1 MTPVPEFTE
10 IADRVWVA
18 RYPWYDVNVGLI
30 AGSAGLAVIDTNASG
45 SLGRET
51 LAAVRRISTAP
62 ILAAVNTHVHF
73 DHTLGNGV
81 FAAEGADLIAHE
93 RVAAALVEH
102 VEECRREHA
111 DDPHPCAP
119 DMLITD
125 PVVPAR
131 TFSSAL
137 AVDLGDRSLELIHP
151 GRGHTDGDI
160 VIRVPD
166 ADVVFAG
173 DLVEESTA
181 KSAVPG
187 FGPDCFPMD
196 WPTSLDL
203 MLSLT
208 LPSTRI
214 VPGHGSVVDQD
225 FVYAQRAAIGV
236 VAETIRD
243 LVSRSVPLDQ
253 ALEQGDWPYPREAMA
268 DAVRRGFEQ
277 LPHVRRQLP
286 LI

>member
-1 MTPVPEFTE
+1 MTSAPEFTE
-10 IADRVWVA
+10 LADRVWVA
-18 RYPWYDVNVGLI
+18 RYPWYDVNVGLV
-30 AGSAGLAVIDTNASG
+30 AGEAGLVVVDTNAS
-45 SLGRET
+45 SALGRDT
-51 LAAVRRISTAP
+51 LAAVRRISSAP
-62 ILAAVNTHVHF
+62 IVAAVNTHVHF

-81 FAAEGADLIAHE
+81 FSAEGAELIAHE
-93 RVAAALVEH
+93 QAAAGLVEH

-111 DDPHPCAP
+111 DDPHPSAP
-119 DMLITD
+119 GMLASE
-125 PVVPAR
+125 PVVPTR

-137 AVDLGDRSLELIHP
+137 AVDLGDRVLELIHP

-166 ADVVFAG
+166 ADLVFAG

-181 KSAVPG
+181 TSAVPG
-187 FGPDCFPMD
+187 FGPDSFPME

-203 MLSLT
+203 VLSLT
-208 LPSTRI
+208 GAGTRI

-225 FVYAQRAAIGV
+225 FVYEQRAAIGV

-243 LVSRSVPLDQ
+243 LAGRGVPLDQ
-253 ALEQGDWPYPREAMA
+253 ALAIGDWPYPREDMA

>member
-1 MTPVPEFTE
+1 MTSRPEFTE

-18 RYPWYDVNVGLI
+18 RYPWYDVNVGLV
-30 AGSAGLAVIDTNASG
+30 AGEAGLVVIDTNASD

-51 LAAVRRISTAP
+51 LEAVRRISSAP
-62 ILAAVNTHVHF
+62 LVAAVNTHVHF

-81 FAAEGADLIAHE
+81 FAGAGAELIAHE
-93 RVAAALVEH
+93 QAAEGLVAH
-102 VEECRREHA
+102 VADCHHGHA
-111 DDPHPCAP
+111 DDPHPSAP
-119 DMLITD
+119 GMLATAA
-125 PVVPAR
+125 VVPTR

-137 AVDLGDRSLELIHP
+137 AVDLGDRTLELIHP

-166 ADVVFAG
+166 ADVLFAG

-181 KSAVPG
+181 QSPVPG
-187 FGPDCFPMD
+187 YGDDCFPMD

-203 MLSLT
+203 VLSLT

-214 VPGHGSVVDQD
+214 VPGHGTVVDQD
-225 FVYAQRAAIGV
+225 FVYGQRAAIGV

-243 LVSRSVPLDQ
+243 LVTRGVPREQ
-253 ALEQGDWPYPREAMA
+253 ALEAGDWPYPSENMA
-268 DAVRRGFEQ
+268 DAVRRGYDQ
-277 LPHVRRQLP
+277 LPGVRRQLP